1 MRRVRIPP
9 FRFPVQTPYRELKE
23 GHNRV
28 RQWKTPGRAPVPETD
43 FFHQWEIPL
52 EAYKGIGPGPRFIP
66 VHNEPPFVS
75 QHLYRYLDSPLPSH
89 PQLES
94 LPAPPESSATSAA
107 TLNRALVVKGILD
120 KDLSHVLLK
129 IHQGPLEFS
138 RLDQEEQLLSFMPRT
153 HALTLSFLSSNS
165 AHAFVNAHL
174 SDPARLYEFARSF
187 DPTWEWLPA
196 TPLPPSVTHALQAH
210 TARRALSIAWLAF
223 ADRYLGDVR
232 DFGAVQYRWQYGPG
246 RLVVHYYAI
255 ADAIRAHAELRTNP
269 KLRVSFFPDWCE
281 LSTQG
286 RDVLMEHGRLRKG
299 LLSTHGA
306 WMVNWSQHWGRL
318 LNIVEHGP
326 KRLKPPKDAE
336 TPSDPSSVSAEEF
349 LKWYLTQVGIGLAG
363 ARRIVDIPCAILRI
377 ALSPQAPP
385 RQPVSGA
392 SEARGY
398 QTLIRSLPMA
408 TARNVCDGGA
418 S

>member
-1 MRRVRIPP
+1 
-9 FRFPVQTPYRELKE
+9 
-23 GHNRV
+23 
-28 RQWKTPGRAPVPETD
+28 VPETD

-66 VHNEPPFVS
+66 VHNEPPLVS

-255 ADAIRAHAELRTNP
+255 ADAIR
-269 KLRVSFFPDWCE
+269 VC
-281 LSTQG
+281 
-286 RDVLMEHGRLRKG
+286 
-299 LLSTHGA
+299 
-306 WMVNWSQHWGRL
+306 
-318 LNIVEHGP
+318 
-326 KRLKPPKDAE
+326 
-336 TPSDPSSVSAEEF
+336 F
-349 LKWYLTQVGIGLAG
+349 LH
-363 ARRIVDIPCAILRI
+363 C
-377 ALSPQAPP
+377 
-385 RQPVSGA
+385 
-392 SEARGY
+392 
-398 QTLIRSLPMA
+398 TLYVR
-408 TARNVCDGGA
+408 
-418 S
+418 